1 MQNRKATTAKLV
13 AAAAVVLAL
22 SANAV
27 AGASTS
33 NRSVA
38 PHVPTNATYAL
49 DQTLLGFNVNTSA
62 SNLFVLQEIMN
73 LVWPQ
78 TYVVNNHLALV
89 LNTQLVTS
97 ASSALVG
104 GHQVLT
110 YHLNPNA
117 KWQDGTPIT
126 ADDFSYNFQ
135 AYWGCPGTGACFK
148 DKGGAVYDVAGSTG
162 YNQIAS
168 VKGSGPFRAY
178 GPRGWTSTKCAPGNA
193 GERNVGLC
201 PNGETVKVTFLAGQ
215 PFADWQGLF
224 GDIVPAH
231 VARSVGWNTG
241 FNPTSISGG
250 NPLPVMSG
258 SWYKI
263 QSYSGNTVVL
273 SRNANYWSTAG
284 KLATITFLDAPDD
297 SLGISDLTS
306 HTTDVFNPNSVDSTL
321 TAEAKAAGTSIKW
334 SAIGSLSFEHI
345 DFNEHVTTNGAG
357 TGLASLDVRK
367 AIADGTN
374 RKAIIAAVLGS
385 IAPKTPPLGNHMFFP
400 GQTSYVDNFAAYDT
414 GGDAAHITAA
424 KALLAKHYH
433 MGTDGY
439 FQITGTGNAHD
450 LTFTISSTG
459 NAVRNTITMPL
470 FQSQMQKIGIK
481 INIHGYKDFF
491 TDYFNGN
498 FQIGL
503 FAWVGGPFVSANQ
516 SIYCSAKYASKCGQN
531 VTGFSNATVDSD
543 LFKGAASVSAATER
557 ADYAAADKILAAN
570 VVTLPLYQ
578 RPEFFA
584 WNPALQN
591 VTTNA
596 SSAGATWNAQTWHY

>member
-1 MQNRKATTAKLV
+1 MQIRKATTAKLV

-22 SANAV
+22 GANAV

-78 TYVVNNHLALV
+78 TYVVDNHLALK

-97 ASSALVG
+97 ATSALVSG
-104 GHQVLT
+104 SQVLT
-110 YHLNPNA
+110 YHLNPAA
-117 KWQDGTPIT
+117 KWQDGTPIA

-135 AYWGCPGTGACFK
+135 AYWGCPGGVGVPCFK

-162 YNQIAS
+162 YNQIKS
-168 VKGSGPFRAY
+168 VKGAGPFRAY
-178 GPRGWTSTKCAPGNA
+178 AARGWTSTKCAA
-193 GERNVGLC
+193 GKAAEHNVGLC
-201 PNGETVKVTFLAGQ
+201 PNGETVKVTFIKGQ

-231 VARSVGWNTG
+231 VARNVGWNTG
-241 FNPTSISGG
+241 FNPSSISGG
-250 NPLPVMSG
+250 NPLPVQSG

-273 SRNANYWSTAG
+273 SRNANYWSTPG

-321 TAEAKAAGTSIKW
+321 TAEAKAAGTAIHW

-345 DFNEHVTTNGAG
+345 DFNEKVAG
-357 TGLASLDVRK
+357 LNLLDVRK

-374 RKAIIAAVLGS
+374 RKAIISAVLGS

-400 GQTSYVDNFAAYDT
+400 GQSSYVDNFAAYVS
-414 GGDAAHITAA
+414 GGDATHIAAA
-424 KALLAKHYH
+424 KTLLSHHYH
-433 MGTDGY
+433 MGTDSY
-439 FQITGTGNAHD
+439 FQTTGTGSAHD

-470 FQSQMQKIGIK
+470 FQAQMKKIGIK
-481 INIHGYKDFF
+481 INIHGYADFF
-491 TDYFNGN
+491 TDYFNQN
-498 FQIGL
+498 YQIGL

-531 VTGFSNATVDSD
+531 ETSFSNATVDTD

-584 WNPALQN
+584 WNPALLN